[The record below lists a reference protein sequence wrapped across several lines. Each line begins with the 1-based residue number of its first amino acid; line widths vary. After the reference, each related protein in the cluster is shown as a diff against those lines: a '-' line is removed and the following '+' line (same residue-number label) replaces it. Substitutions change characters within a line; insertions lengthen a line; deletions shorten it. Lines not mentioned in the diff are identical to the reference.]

1 MIRSDKEVIDRAW
14 MDAVLRDA
22 LFCHLGLCDDTQ
34 PYVVAMNFLWDEGR
48 IFLHCRPE
56 GEKMRI
62 LHKNPAVTV
71 TVETGVELI
80 WDPDPCACSMRYRSV
95 NCQGIANLVR
105 DPDEKHRI
113 LCRFAGKYTRT
124 PVNGFSQKGLDH
136 LEVIAITVTSRTG
149 KSSGYQDKM
158 VNELE

>member
-1 MIRSDKEVIDRAW
+1 MDR
-14 MDAVLRDA
+14 VLHDA
-22 LFCHLGLCDDTQ
+22 LFCHLGMCDGSR

-48 IFLHCRPE
+48 IFLHCRPD

-62 LHKNPAVTV
+62 LLLNPAVSV
-71 TVETGVELI
+71 AVETGIELV
-80 WDPDPCACSMRYRSV
+80 WDADPCACGMRYRSV
-95 NCQGIANLVR
+95 HCQGTASLVR

-113 LCRFAGKYTRT
+113 LCRLAGKYTKAL
-124 PVNGFSQKGLDH
+124 VSGFSQKELDH

-149 KSSGYQDKM
+149 KSSGYLDKM